1 MKMWYRARIDRIWKA
16 VAAAASTT
24 TVTVTIHQTHHIKI
38 ELKLYSTLNIYFE
51 ILRICDNIICSKLC
65 VATSRC
71 ILYGTNDSRDTWCTW
86 IIIILTWFVGGNNT
100 QVLNTV
106 RKRCGK
112 ICFRL
117 AFVFRIWHLLMCHK
131 YSHFECNEFIMDF
144 PFFPKNTLLSVKQF
158 QVHWHFRIFIGFF
171 KRISHY
177 QIH

>member
-1 MKMWYRARIDRIWKA
+1 MWYRAHIDRIWKA
-16 VAAAASTT
+16 VAAAAASTT

-51 ILRICDNIICSKLC
+51 ISRFCDNIICSKLC
-65 VATSRC
+65 VTLMLNASTEHTSRW
-71 ILYGTNDSRDTWCTW
+71 YYTANDSRDTWCTW
-86 IIIILTWFVGGNNT
+86 IIIILTRFVGGNNT

-117 AFVFRIWHLLMCHK
+117 AFVFCIWHLLLCHK

-144 PFFPKNTLLSVKQF
+144 PFF
-158 QVHWHFRIFIGFF
+158 FF
-171 KRISHY
+171 SEDTWIR
-177 QIH
+177 